1 MSTPS
6 DPQAFLSAPETCE
19 DKIRKYPLATVGY
32 AGLIGYLLYLL
43 PLGAIV
49 RILFRLVAMAVG
61 PTLMILGIV
70 KGVELFRPLMA
81 ARKEGPIVTDNSE
94 PLLDSP
100 AGPSQEEV
108 LPG

>member
-6 DPQAFLSAPETCE
+6 DSQEFLSAPEACE
-19 DKIRKYPLATVGY
+19 DKIRKYPLATIGY

-43 PLGAIV
+43 PLGAIL

-61 PTLMILGIV
+61 PTLTILGIV
-70 KGVELFRPLMA
+70 KGVELCRPLLA

-100 AGPSQEEV
+100 PGPSQEEV

>member
-6 DPQAFLSAPETCE
+6 DSQAFSSTPETCE

-32 AGLIGYLLYLL
+32 AGLIGYLLYIL

-49 RILFRLVAMAVG
+49 RILFRLVAAALG
-61 PTLMILGIV
+61 PALTILGIV
-70 KGVELFRPLMA
+70 KGVEICRPLLA
-81 ARKEGPIVTDNSE
+81 ARRQEPIVTDNSE